1 MKRWLLLGREPISAH
16 IDVGRLCKVPHLLFF
31 FSLTFFS
38 LMVFA
43 QQRVV
48 GKVTSGNLPV
58 AGATV
63 TVKNT
68 TTSTQT
74 DEGGNF
80 SINASPNSTLV
91 ISSVGFASQE
101 VNVRSNANISVQL
114 LSSDQTMENVV
125 VVGYGTQ
132 RKATL
137 TGSVSTVSG
146 TELTKSPAP
155 NVTSSLQGRLPGLTA
170 NQRGGQPGRDD
181 PQILI
186 RGTGSVTPPGSNF
199 QDLLNLNAPLVII
212 DGVPRDNLGRLNPQD
227 IESISVLKDGS
238 AAIYG
243 ARAANGVILVTTKTG
258 SRGKADFEFSYNYGI
273 NRPTKV
279 PDVLDAATFAEVYN
293 EGGYYRTRRNANEI
307 GNPAYWNNPQYKP
320 DQIQK
325 MRDGSDPIL
334 NPNTD
339 WVGLTLRNSYIRD
352 INLSVNGGTEK
363 VRYFLS
369 FGSMQQDGNFYR
381 STMLYK
387 QYNMRVKMD
396 VELVK
401 NFNVGANISAIL
413 KDGDYPG
420 GGGGNSGNIDWF
432 NILGANP
439 TIVGVYPNGL
449 YGPGRL
455 GLNPLLNDDRGYNRV
470 SDNPLFST
478 FTASY
483 NVPFVKGLK
492 FDGSFNYDMRNQF
505 TKSWEIPYFFHE
517 YNSVTQNYDKKQGTS
532 LLAAQLTDRY
542 DRWTTMLTN
551 VRATYDKVFLSDH
564 HVAAMV
570 GWEQQQNKFNY
581 ASATRRNFLS
591 PAIDQIDQG
600 SVAAADQG
608 TGGSANMTGNN
619 NYFGRFNY
627 DFKSKY
633 LLEFLFRYDGSE
645 IFPEEKRYGFFPGV
659 SVGWRL
665 SEEDFFQN
673 NVSFVN
679 QLKLRASYSEVG
691 NNRIS
696 AWNYLQSFSIGS
708 NYVFGTADAPGIFS
722 SLIANPNVTWERA
735 KKADVGLEAQLWNGK
750 LGIDFTYWTQKRNNI
765 LYRRQLSVPATFG
778 FPTLPF
784 ENIGKVNSHGLE
796 LLLSTR
802 GNITRDLN
810 YRVSGNVSYNTS
822 EAVFLDE
829 VPPAYDYQKQTGM
842 PVFTDLY
849 YKADGI
855 FNSFDELNKSVRTPN
870 TNQRVGDIKIVD
882 LNDDGKIDGN
892 DRYRTKYT
900 SIPKYVFGLTSDF
913 QFRGFDLNIFFQGQ
927 AGVRNYDGNAAS
939 LGNTDFTN
947 ASVWRATNRW
957 TESNPNGTM
966 PRSDA
971 YQPGN
976 TDFFLFDASFV
987 RLKTIE
993 LGYNISQSILQKTRF
1008 VKGLRVYVS
1017 GFNVATWAKEI
1028 KWADPELNGGYFT
1041 YPPLRTI
1048 NFGASLKF

>member
-1 MKRWLLLGREPISAH
+1 MKRWLLPMEQTASPNF
-16 IDVGRLCKVPHLLFF
+16 DVGRLLKVPRLFLVLFLNLL
-31 FSLTFFS
+31 SVLT
-38 LMVFA
+38 FA
-43 QQRVV
+43 QQRVT
-48 GKVTSGNLPV
+48 GKVVAGNSPV
-58 AGATV
+58 VGATV
-63 TVKNT
+63 AVKNST
-68 TTSTQT
+68 IATQT
-74 DEGGNF
+74 NQSGEF
-80 SINASPNSTLV
+80 TINAPANSTLV
-91 ISSVGFASQE
+91 ISSVGFSSQE
-101 VNVRSNANISVQL
+101 IKVGNNANISVQL
-114 LSSDQTMENVV
+114 QSAAQTMEDVV

-132 RKATL
+132 KKATL

-146 TELTKSPAP
+146 SELTKSPAP
-155 NVTSSLQGRLPGLTA
+155 NVTSSLQGRLTGLTA
-170 NQRGGQPGRDD
+170 NQRSGQPGRDD

-186 RGTGSVTPPGSNF
+186 RGTGSVPTPGSSFN
-199 QDLLNLNAPLVII
+199 DLLNLNAPLVVI
-212 DGVPRDNLGRLNPQD
+212 DGVPRDNLGRLNPED

-258 SRGKADFEFSYNYGI
+258 SRGKADFNFSYNYAI

-293 EGGYYRTRRNANEI
+293 EGGYYRTRRNANEV

-325 MRDGSDPIL
+325 MRDGSDPLL

-339 WVGLTLRNSYIRD
+339 WVGLTLRNSYLKNW
-352 INLSVNGGTEK
+352 NLSVNGGADK

-369 FGSMQQDGNFYR
+369 FGSLQQDGNFYR

-387 QYNMRVKMD
+387 QYNMRAKMD
-396 VELVK
+396 IELVK
-401 NFNVGANISAIL
+401 NFTVGANISAII

-483 NVPFVKGLK
+483 AVPFVKGLK
-492 FDGSFNYDMRNQF
+492 FDASFNYDLRNQF
-505 TKSWEIPYFFHE
+505 TKSWEVPYYFYE

-542 DRWTTMLTN
+542 DKWTTMLTN
-551 VRATYDKVFLSDH
+551 ARATYDKVFLSRH
-564 HVAAMV
+564 HIGAMV
-570 GWEQQQNKFNY
+570 GWEQQQNKFNT
-581 ASATRRNFLS
+581 ASASRKNFLS
-591 PAIDQIDQG
+591 PAIDQLNQG

-608 TGGSANMTGNN
+608 VSGSANVTGNN

-645 IFPEEKRYGFFPGV
+645 IFPEDNRYGFFPGV
-659 SVGWRL
+659 SAGWRI
-665 SEEDFFQN
+665 SEEDFFRN
-673 NVSFVN
+673 SVPFVN
-679 QLKLRASYSEVG
+679 QLKLRASYAEVG
-691 NNRIS
+691 SNRIS
-696 AWNYLQSFSIGS
+696 AWNYLQSFFIGN

-722 SLIANPNVTWERA
+722 SLLANPNVTWERA
-735 KKADVGLEAQLWNGK
+735 KKTDLGLEAQLWNGR
-750 LGIDFTYWTQKRNNI
+750 LGIDFTYWMQKRNNI
-765 LYRRQLSVPATFG
+765 LYTKALSVPSTFG

-784 ENIGKVNSHGLE
+784 QNIGKVDSHGFE

-802 GNITRDLN
+802 GNITTDLN
-810 YRVSGNVSYNTS
+810 YRISGNVSYNTS
-822 EAVFLDE
+822 KAIFLDE
-829 VPPAYDYQKQTGM
+829 VPPAYEYQALTGK

-849 YKADGI
+849 YKSDGI
-855 FNSFDELNKSVRTPN
+855 YNTMDELNKSPRHAN
-870 TNQRVGDIKIVD
+870 SRVGDIKIVD
-882 LNDDGKIDGN
+882 LNNDGKIDGN
-892 DRYRTKYT
+892 DRYRTPYT

-913 QFRGFDLNIFFQGQ
+913 QFKGFDLNIFFQGQ

-947 ASVWRATNRW
+947 AAVWRATNRW
-957 TESNPNGTM
+957 TEANPNGTM

-971 YQPGN
+971 FQPGN

-987 RLKTIE
+987 RLKTVE
-993 LGYNISQSILQKTRF
+993 LGYNIPQSVLQKSRF
-1008 VKGLRVYVS
+1008 VKNLRLYVS

-1028 KWADPELNGGYFT
+1028 TWADPELNGGYFT